1 MGKIVSPAGEIA
13 LTVKSLQRK
22 GEDIVIHGTM
32 GVWEADVFLPYDEMI
47 RVALSRHIFSILVMF
62 PVALFKALFK
72 KKKQ

>member
-1 MGKIVSPAGEIA
+1 MGKIVSPAGEIS

-22 GEDIVIHGTM
+22 GDDIVIQGTM

-47 RVALSRHIFSILVMF
+47 RVALTRHIFSILVMF

-72 KKKQ
+72 KKKP